1 MKKLTAFAAVALALG
16 ACSNENQTPTPA
28 DFATI
33 ETEIQNSV
41 SQGVGA
47 TIVAIGTSGDYAI
60 AIPATDVVKEI
71 AAKKKTV
78 KFLSVEN
85 VDQYVLTDKCLL
97 NIIPQNVMEQLGTP
111 ENKCNFRLFC
121 GTADDV
127 ANNEFY
133 AVELCSE

>member
-47 TIVAIGTSGDYAI
+47 TIVAIGTSRDYAI

-78 KFLSVEN
+78 NFLSVEN

-121 GTADDV
+121 GTAADV